1 MASDPGQDSPQHNK
15 KDSEPMPIQ
24 VITLKIRF
32 VVEADGE
39 EFYAYCPD
47 LPGLHVGGTTQ
58 KEALKNGREAVEAY
72 LQSLIR
78 HKAPIPV
85 GVQQECREYSLGG
98 FFRELW
104 SRVRLTGRHSVVEEI
119 TLPVAA

>member
-1 MASDPGQDSPQHNK
+1 MASESGQENLRQNNNER
-15 KDSEPMPIQ
+15 EPMPIQ

-32 VVEADGE
+32 VVEADGD

-47 LPGLHVGGTTQ
+47 LPGLHVGGATQ
-58 KEALKNGREAVEAY
+58 TEALKNGREAVEAY

-78 HKAPIPV
+78 HKQPIPI
-85 GVQQECREYSLGG
+85 GVQQECREYSLAG
-98 FFRELW
+98 FLREAW
-104 SRVRLTGRHSVVEEI
+104 ARLCLPKRRSVVEEI